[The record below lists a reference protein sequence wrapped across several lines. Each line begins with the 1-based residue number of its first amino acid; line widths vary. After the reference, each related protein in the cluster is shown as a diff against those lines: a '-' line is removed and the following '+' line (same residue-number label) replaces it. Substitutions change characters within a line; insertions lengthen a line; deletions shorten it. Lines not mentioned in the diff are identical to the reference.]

1 MNCKNC
7 NTPLMDVSKY
17 CNICGAKVIK
27 NRLTIRNLFATFM
40 EQFLSYDNKF
50 LRTSIDLIKKPELVI
65 NGYVGGIRKKYIDPI
80 SFFAIS
86 LTVSGLYLFVLQK
99 YFPETMD
106 FSQVYDNQTS
116 QKLTDEISSI
126 IMDYNSLLYFAIIPL
141 LGLISLIVFYNKK
154 FNYSEH
160 IVIYLY
166 TMSLSAII
174 TSVIALFLMLL
185 KPEVLFGFS
194 LASNAILILFHC
206 YLLKR
211 VFNLSITQLILKFLL
226 FMVVFGISYFIISIA
241 MVFVILAFTDM
252 TLQDLAPPK

>member
-1 MNCKNC
+1 
-7 NTPLMDVSKY
+7 
-17 CNICGAKVIK
+17 
-27 NRLTIRNLFATFM
+27 
-40 EQFLSYDNKF
+40 
-50 LRTSIDLIKKPELVI
+50 
-65 NGYVGGIRKKYIDPI
+65 
-80 SFFAIS
+80 
-86 LTVSGLYLFVLQK
+86 
-99 YFPETMD
+99 
-106 FSQVYDNQTS
+106 
-116 QKLTDEISSI
+116 
-126 IMDYNSLLYFAIIPL
+126 MDYNSLFYFAIIPL

-226 FMVVFGISYFIISIA
+226 FMVVFGISYFIFSIA
-241 MVFVILAFTDM
+241 IVFVILAFTDM
-252 TLQDLAPPK
+252 TLQDLAPPQ